1 MFIDPPAYRT
11 CGDGSAAST
20 TGSTGCAAVAEH
32 EAGAAVTALDAVAGV
47 DLGAL
52 SNSDLEDRV
61 VGLVALRARVE
72 GEYLAALGEMTS
84 RCGAQSAAY
93 QLREFTRMNAAQAR
107 TESRLAESLVEH
119 DLSAT
124 LDALKCG
131 QIQTSHAKVI
141 AREAPQKHR
150 RSEDE
155 FLELCRTYPCDTVAR
170 NPLAYESLAVYA
182 DLEAEAAAAGL
193 SPIDAELA
201 LQRFERSGSMRM
213 GDDGTPLSARQL
225 ADYAV
230 DANVLPAVFSADWS
244 QLALG
249 RTRNASDA
257 QRLILA
263 VRDGGCIGCELTSEP
278 TRAHHIQY
286 FENNGLTEIPNL
298 ASLCEP
304 CHHDLHQHDTKI
316 DTPPD
321 GRPRLLP
328 PEHDHSSPPARAPAT
343 ARSP

>member
-1 MFIDPPAYRT
+1 M
-11 CGDGSAAST
+11 
-20 TGSTGCAAVAEH
+20 
-32 EAGAAVTALDAVAGV
+32 
-47 DLGAL
+47 
-52 SNSDLEDRV
+52 
-61 VGLVALRARVE
+61 
-72 GEYLAALGEMTS
+72 
-84 RCGAQSAAY
+84 
-93 QLREFTRMNAAQAR
+93 
-107 TESRLAESLVEH
+107 
-119 DLSAT
+119 
-124 LDALKCG
+124 
-131 QIQTSHAKVI
+131 
-141 AREAPQKHR
+141 
-150 RSEDE
+150 
-155 FLELCRTYPCDTVAR
+155 ELCRTYPSDTVAR

-263 VRDGGCIGCELTSEP
+263 VRDGGCIGCELTSEH
-278 TRAHHIQY
+278 TQAHHIQY
-286 FENNGLTEIPNL
+286 FENNGLTEMPNL
-298 ASLCEP
+298 ASLCTP
-304 CHHDLHQHDTKI
+304 CHKDLHQHDRPI